1 MVGAV
6 LGEEERSRRL
16 RDPGRHC
23 GGGRVLLPWR
33 RFLGGSLREIL
44 REGQLVSAATPF
56 RCRATERRSVTKK
69 TSVPAASSR
78 PRLQSL
84 LLVLGI
90 VLLAANLRP
99 SLTGVAPLIGQ
110 IRADTG
116 ISNGVA
122 GLLTTLP
129 LLAFGLLS
137 PIAPRVARRF
147 GMERALLASLLV
159 LAAGILV
166 RWTGSVAAL
175 FLGTAILGAA
185 IALGNV
191 LLPGLIKREF
201 PEHAGPMTSLYS
213 TSLGISA
220 ALAAGVSV
228 PLSQL
233 AGVGWRGALV
243 VWALPAILASVAWL
257 PQLGRN
263 DRPAEPSARNF
274 PVVRD
279 LWRSP
284 LAWQVT
290 LFMGLQSLSYY
301 VTLTW
306 LPEILQAEGVGAAR
320 AGWLLGLSQAVAIV
334 TMFSAPIVAERRSS
348 QRGLVAVAVSVS
360 GAGALG
366 LLMAGSAASIL
377 WVVLLGLGQGASF
390 SLALTFLALRASDS
404 RYAAALSGMA
414 QSIGYLLAAAGPI
427 LFGVLRDATGA
438 WKVPLVLLL
447 AITVCLFIAGLGAGQ
462 DAHVGASNPED
473 AA

>member
-1 MVGAV
+1 M
-6 LGEEERSRRL
+6 
-16 RDPGRHC
+16 
-23 GGGRVLLPWR
+23 
-33 RFLGGSLREIL
+33 
-44 REGQLVSAATPF
+44 
-56 RCRATERRSVTKK
+56 TKK
-69 TSVPAASSR
+69 TSATSASGRSR
-78 PRLQSL
+78 LRSL

-99 SLTGVAPLIGQ
+99 ALTGVAPLIGQ

-159 LAAGILV
+159 LAAGILL
-166 RWTGSVAAL
+166 RWAGAVAAL

-191 LLPGLIKREF
+191 LMPSLVKREF
-201 PEHAGPMTSLYS
+201 PEHAGLMTSVYS
-213 TSLGISA
+213 ASLGISA

-228 PLSQL
+228 PLAQL
-233 AGVGWRGALV
+233 AGIGWRGVLAL
-243 VWALPAILASVAWL
+243 WALPALLACVAWL
-257 PQLGRN
+257 PQLGRS
-263 DRPAEPSARNF
+263 DRPASVSSGSSPG
-274 PVVRD
+274 VRD

-306 LPEILQAEGVGAAR
+306 LPEILQEEGMSAAK
-320 AGWLLGLSQAVAIV
+320 AGWMLGLSQAVAIV
-334 TMFSAPIVAERRSS
+334 TMFLAPIIAERRTS
-348 QRGLVAVAVSVS
+348 QRGVVVVS
-360 GAGALG
+360 GVGALG
-366 LLMAGSAASIL
+366 LLVAGSTASPL

-390 SLALTFLALRASDS
+390 SLALTFFALRSPDTGH
-404 RYAAALSGMA
+404 AAALSGMA
-414 QSIGYLLAAAGPI
+414 QSVGYLLAAGGPF
-427 LFGVLRDATGA
+427 LFGVLRDATGS

-447 AITVCLFIAGLGAGQ
+447 VITVCLLIAGLGAAR
-462 DAHVGASNPED
+462 DAHVGGPTPED
-473 AA
+473 EGGDKGTA